1 VPSQA
6 HAEGPYLPPSVSEA
20 VLTGTPQRS
29 TLAELGRAVAWRVVA
44 GTAAGAVAGFLVG
57 GIGGRLAMLLLRLTS
72 PDAVMGLTTDDGF
85 EIGAISASTFPFLA
99 AMTMLGGI
107 NGALYAGLRG
117 AIPARLRLPLWTVAW
132 ACIVG
137 AGVVH
142 DDGIDFVVL
151 DPLWLAIALFVLLP
165 GVAAAVVV
173 VLAERWS
180 ALPPWGSRRRGALLV
195 VAALASSFA
204 AVVVTGVAVLML
216 AVLALLERPGLWASL
231 VRRAALVFV
240 PLALTAAAALG
251 ASDLAAES
259 SRILD

>member
-1 VPSQA
+1 MSQ
-6 HAEGPYLPPSVSEA
+6 G
-20 VLTGTPQRS
+20 VLTGTQQRS
-29 TLAELGRAVAWRVVA
+29 TLAQVGRVVAWRVVV

-72 PDAVMGLTTDDGF
+72 PDAVVGLTTDDGF
-85 EIGAISASTFPFLA
+85 EIGVISTSTFPFLA

-117 AIPARLRLPLWTVAW
+117 TIPARLRLPLWTMGW

-165 GVAAAVVV
+165 GAAAAVVV
-173 VLAERWS
+173 LLAERWS
-180 ALPPWGSRRRGALLV
+180 ALPPWGSRRRSALLV
-195 VAALASSFA
+195 VAALASSFG
-204 AVVVTGVAVLML
+204 AVVALGVAVLML
-216 AVLALLERPGLWASL
+216 AVFALLERVGSWAAL
-231 VRRAALVFV
+231 ARRAALVLV
-240 PLALTAAAALG
+240 PVALTAAAVLG
-251 ASDLAAES
+251 VIDLASES